1 MGFAGLV
8 FSSNVRVMGSNMLG
22 LVLFFNSGVRKVMGS
37 NMLGFRV
44 CFFGSR
50 VGVRGWIV

>member
-50 VGVRGWIV
+50 VDLWG